1 MIDFFAWLE
10 SMEFSRWMR
19 ESPSIAGFPGFLWAH
34 TLGMSI
40 VAGSATLI
48 SFALLGIGAPAA
60 SIKPMERFYPV
71 IWSGV
76 VLSTVTGIG
85 MFVKDATT
93 YGRNWD
99 FYLKLVFVFAG
110 IALLVVMRKR
120 VFGDPAVESGSVPAS
135 AKLMAWAS
143 IVCWFMA
150 IVAGR
155 LIAYLQPFPGDF

>member
-1 MIDFFAWLE
+1 
-10 SMEFSRWMR
+10 
-19 ESPSIAGFPGFLWAH
+19 
-34 TLGMSI
+34 MSI
-40 VAGSATLI
+40 VAGGATLI
-48 SFALLGIGAPAA
+48 NFALLGMWPPAA
-60 SIKPMERFYPV
+60 SLKPMERFYPV
-71 IWSGV
+71 IWFGV
-76 VLSTVTGIG
+76 ALSIVTGIG

-99 FYLKLVFVFAG
+99 FYLKLLFVFAG

-120 VFGDPAVESGSVPAS
+120 VFGDPAVDHGSVPGS
-135 AKLMAWAS
+135 ARLMAWAS